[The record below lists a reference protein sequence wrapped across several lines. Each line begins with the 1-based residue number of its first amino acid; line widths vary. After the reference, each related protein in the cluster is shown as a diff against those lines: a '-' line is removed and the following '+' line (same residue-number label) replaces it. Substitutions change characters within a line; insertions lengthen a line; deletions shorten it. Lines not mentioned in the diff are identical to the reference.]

1 MSWFCFFFLLDSS
14 SPQCYTVWIP
24 AALSKLL
31 PNAHK
36 SLHQT
41 IHYAYNS
48 YDTRLVEIK
57 TTFCRDK
64 EVLNQCQQQISL
76 LPFCT
81 EFYLPQLH
89 GIDRGTE
96 TLKMSDGKP
105 LACLTLV
112 LKEIWAGTDE
122 TMLYCQ
128 IWRGIRLCCCYWHI
142 FPSSREKE
150 RTTLKYNNL
159 SLFNSLLL
167 ARPWRSLIS
176 SSVGQTVS
184 SPGCC
189 CIVLTW
195 LILIQHWGCQKISLT
210 TEEHKIRNK
219 LLICLYYPHSV
230 A

>member
-1 MSWFCFFFLLDSS
+1 MSATDISASFLHW
-14 SPQCYTVWIP
+14 V
-24 AALSKLL
+24 LSTPTACDWREQKHSKSVMANHWHVLL
-31 PNAHK
+31 WCWK
-36 SLHQT
+36 ST
-41 IHYAYNS
+41 N
-48 YDTRLVEIK
+48 
-57 TTFCRDK
+57 
-64 EVLNQCQQQISL
+64 
-76 LPFCT
+76 
-81 EFYLPQLH
+81 
-89 GIDRGTE
+89 
-96 TLKMSDGKP
+96 
-105 LACLTLV
+105 
-112 LKEIWAGTDE
+112 E

-142 FPSSREKE
+142 FPSLREKE

-159 SLFNSLLL
+159 NLFNSLLL

-189 CIVLTW
+189 CRVLTW